1 MATFCHRERV
11 TPVAAGFLSAAL
23 TFVVAELVCRLLL
36 HLADDIVPLVVFPLM
51 GLVGLSVGA
60 YLGRRGSSGG

>member
-1 MATFCHRERV
+1 M
-11 TPVAAGFLSAAL
+11 TPTAAGFLSGAL

-36 HLADDIVPLVVFPLM
+36 HLPDGTVPLVVFPLT
-51 GLVGLSVGA
+51 GVVAVSVGA